1 MFSPL
6 IVRKPVNPLQK
17 IWPTRDGLGHELN
30 GEIIK
35 DGCHT
40 PFWKNQLRYTR
51 NLLHFAYIL
60 PRYDFIPDCRHT
72 VWWPFSGL
80 QGLETFKKG
89 HPRGLWGIL
98 LTSTA
103 LLLCQIIAATMTA
116 LLTIATPTTA
126 ISGATATTIG
136 NGLLPGAATTA
147 LFGPAVARNGQKGS
161 PHRSAGHPTG
171 LWVILTSTTSAR
183 LLLRLFALPLP
194 LPLPLLLVVRYCYGY
209 TEWAPA
215 RGGHCDPFRAS
226 KTSKR
231 SKRVAAGVFE

>member
-1 MFSPL
+1 MVVIPRFERINYVIQEIYFILHIFYHDIILFLIAVILSGDPFRASRGSKRSKRVTPGVCEEYFSP
-6 IVRKPVNPLQK
+6 V
-17 IWPTRDGLGHELN
+17 
-30 GEIIK
+30 
-35 DGCHT
+35 
-40 PFWKNQLRYTR
+40 
-51 NLLHFAYIL
+51 
-60 PRYDFIPDCRHT
+60 
-72 VWWPFSGL
+72 
-80 QGLETFKKG
+80 
-89 HPRGLWGIL
+89 
-98 LTSTA
+98 
-103 LLLCQIIAATMTA
+103 LCQIIAATITA

-136 NGLLPGAATTA
+136 NGLLPGAATAA

-183 LLLRLFALPLP
+183 LLLRLFDLLMP

-231 SKRVAAGVFE
+231 SKRVAAGLTSTALLLVPGYCCCDYGLTIATSIHVN